1 MSAEEAS
8 RIAQAVQRMRNSKR
22 ALQIALPTA
31 AALGAGAA
39 VAVGSI
45 PGGDGTI
52 TGCYASTTGALLHQA
67 NEPTAPN
74 GVIEAP
80 GALRVVNPSL
90 PNTINNPAG
99 APTPNLAAVCD
110 PNKEETQIT
119 WNQKG
124 TPGPQGP
131 AGPQGFIGGQGTVGA
146 PGPQGPAG
154 GQGTVGAP
162 GAPGTPLIGDTSFGI
177 SGNGKTF
184 LKIEGI
190 KGESTDKW
198 HKDQISVDSFSMGA
212 HSSGGGGGAGKT
224 TIQSFTIT
232 KAIDKSSP
240 LLLLGSAGGKNYKE
254 MVLSFE
260 RKAGGKEMD
269 YLKFTIDNVLIS
281 SVTDGS
287 SSKQTPEEQVTF
299 AFQKCKETF
308 VPISSDGKAGTPVSV
323 LISGN
328 AKI

>member
-8 RIAQAVQRMRNSKR
+8 RIAQAVQRMRNAKR
-22 ALQIALPTA
+22 GLQIALPTA
-31 AALGAGAA
+31 AVLGAGAA

-45 PGGDGTI
+45 PGGGGVI

-80 GALRVVNPSL
+80 GALRVIDPSL

-124 TPGPQGP
+124 TSGPQGP
-131 AGPQGFIGGQGTVGA
+131 PGLPAVQGPA
-146 PGPQGPAG
+146 GPQGPAG

-184 LKIEGI
+184 LKIDGI
-190 KGESTDKW
+190 NGESNDKT
-198 HKDQISVDSFSMGA
+198 HKSWISVDSFSLGA

-232 KAIDKSSP
+232 KSIDKSSP
-240 LLLLGSAGGKNYKE
+240 LLFLGSASGKNYKE

-260 RKAGGKEMD
+260 RKAGGTQMD
-269 YLKFTIDNVLIS
+269 YLKFTFDNVLIS
-281 SVTDGS
+281 GVTDGTS
-287 SSKQTPEEQVTF
+287 QKQTPEEQVTF
-299 AFQKCKETF
+299 NFQKCKETF
-308 VPISSDGKAGTPVSV
+308 IPISSDGKAGTPVSV
-323 LISGN
+323 FISGN
-328 AKI
+328 AKV

>member
-45 PGGDGTI
+45 GGNGSVI
-52 TGCYASTTGALLHQA
+52 TGCYAGPKGLTIGMGATGGPIV
-67 NEPTAPN
+67 EPPGTLRVIDPSLKAPN
-74 GVIEAP
+74 
-80 GALRVVNPSL
+80 
-90 PNTINNPAG
+90 
-99 APTPNLAAVCD
+99 TPPDQKQCRTG
-110 PNKEETQIT
+110 EEESTIT
-119 WNQKG
+119 WNQ
-124 TPGPQGP
+124 QGP
-131 AGPQGFIGGQGTVGA
+131 AGPQGATGPQGPPGLPAVQGPPGPQGASGPQGTVG
-146 PGPQGPAG
+146 
-154 GQGTVGAP
+154 TP
-162 GAPGTPLIGDTSFGI
+162 GAPGTPLLGDTSFGI

-184 LKIEGI
+184 LKIDGI

-198 HKDQISVDSFSMGA
+198 HKDQISVDSFSLGA

-232 KAIDKSSP
+232 KPIDKSSP
-240 LLLLGSAGGKNYKE
+240 LLLQGSAIGKNYKE

-260 RKAGGKEMD
+260 RKAGGTQHD
-269 YLKFTIDNVLIS
+269 YLKFTFDNVLIS
-281 SVTDGS
+281 GVTDGTS
-287 SSKQTPEEQVTF
+287 QKEMPEEQVTF
-299 AFQKCKETF
+299 TFQKCKETF
-308 VPISSDGKAGTPVSV
+308 IPISSSGKAGTPVSV

>member
-8 RIAQAVQRMRNSKR
+8 RIAQAVQRMRHSRR

-52 TGCYASTTGALLHQA
+52 TGCYAGTNGATLRPP
-67 NEPTAPN
+67 NAPN
-74 GVIEAP
+74 GVTEPP
-80 GALRVVNPSL
+80 GALRVIDPSL
-90 PNTINNPAG
+90 PSTIGGGPAG
-99 APTPNLAAVCD
+99 APSPNLAAVCD

-124 TPGPQGP
+124 TSGPQGPPGLPAVQGP
-131 AGPQGFIGGQGTVGA
+131 AGPQGV
-146 PGPQGPAG
+146 AG

-162 GAPGTPLIGDTSFGI
+162 GAPGAPLIGDTSFGI

-184 LKIEGI
+184 LKIDGI
-190 KGESTDKW
+190 KGEANDKT
-198 HKDQISVDSFSMGA
+198 HKGQISIDSFSLGA

-232 KAIDKSSP
+232 KSIDKSSP
-240 LLLLGSAGGKNYKE
+240 LLFLGSASGKNYKE

-260 RKAGGKEMD
+260 RKAGGTQMD
-269 YLKFTIDNVLIS
+269 YLKFTFDNVLIS
-281 SVTDGS
+281 GITDGTS
-287 SSKQTPEEQVTF
+287 QNETPKEQVTF
-299 AFQKCKETF
+299 NFQKCKETF
-308 VPISSDGKAGTPVSV
+308 IPISSSGKAGTPVSV

>member
-52 TGCYASTTGALLHQA
+52 TGCYAGPKGITIGMGVTGAPIV
-67 NEPTAPN
+67 EP
-74 GVIEAP
+74 P
-80 GALRVVNPSL
+80 GTLRVVDPSL
-90 PNTINNPAG
+90 KAPN
-99 APTPNLAAVCD
+99 APPDEYQCRTE
-110 PNKEETQIT
+110 EETQIT
-119 WNQKG
+119 WNKQG
-124 TPGPQGP
+124 PPGLQGATGPQGS
-131 AGPQGFIGGQGTVGA
+131 AGAQGSA
-146 PGPQGPAG
+146 GPQGPAG
-154 GQGTVGAP
+154 GQGAN

-177 SGNGKTF
+177 SGNGQSF

-190 KGESTDKW
+190 KGESTDRY
-198 HKDQISVDSFSMGA
+198 HKDQIMVDSFSLGA
-212 HSSGGGGGAGKT
+212 HSSGGGGGAGKV

-232 KAIDKSSP
+232 KPIDKSTP
-240 LLLLGSAGGKNYKE
+240 LLLLGAASGKNYKE

-260 RKAGGKEMD
+260 RKAGGTQQD
-269 YLKFTIDNVLIS
+269 YLKFTFENVLIS
-281 SVTDGS
+281 GITDGS
-287 SSKQTPEEQVTF
+287 SSKLVPEEQVTF
-299 AFQKCKETF
+299 TFQKCKETF
-308 VPISSDGKAGTPVSV
+308 IPTGPSGRAGTPVSV

>member
-8 RIAQAVQRMRNSKR
+8 RIAQAVQRMRHSR
-22 ALQIALPTA
+22 RTLQIALPTA

-45 PGGDGTI
+45 GGGGTI
-52 TGCYASTTGALLHQA
+52 TGCYLTNTA
-67 NEPTAPN
+67 N
-74 GVIEAP
+74 AP
-80 GALRVVNPSL
+80 GLRDGQLRVIDPSL
-90 PNTINNPAG
+90 PPQLPTGAPNPAG
-99 APTPNLAAVCD
+99 ACLQDESTISW
-110 PNKEETQIT
+110 NKS
-119 WNQKG
+119 G
-124 TPGPQGP
+124 PAGPQGP
-131 AGPQGFIGGQGTVGA
+131 AGAQGTVGA
-146 PGPQGPAG
+146 QGPVGA
-154 GQGTVGAP
+154 QGTV

-198 HKDQISVDSFSMGA
+198 HKDQISVDSFSLGA

-232 KAIDKSSP
+232 KSIDKSSP
-240 LLLLGSAGGKNYKE
+240 LLFLGAASGKNYKE

-260 RKAGGKEMD
+260 RKAGGTQHD
-269 YLKFTIDNVLIS
+269 YLKFTFDNVLIS
-281 SVTDGS
+281 GVTDGTS
-287 SSKQTPEEQVTF
+287 QKEMPEEQVSFT
-299 AFQKCKETF
+299 FQKCKETF
-308 VPISSDGKAGTPVSV
+308 IPISSSGKAGTPVSV
-323 LISGN
+323 FISGN